1 MLSLPAARKRHRYRG
16 GRQSRDATGGSLAR
30 LHWLPHQDGCA
41 RPGCRCGCAHWT
53 SSLSARSHSLTQR
66 RFEENEERLEE
77 RDGACL
83 GCRHA
88 EAYGHRE
95 QGVGRA
101 RQRPRGRRQHRLARG
116 WLSRCCCWSLG
127 RVWPSAPPALP
138 SARLLCPWGFPGV
151 NAGVGCH
158 SLLQP
163 RGRTWASCAGTAE
176 PAGRPYLTLG
186 VSKIWI
192 GLISEARFGWSVMLY
207 SSWEMLM
214 KNL

>member
-95 QGVGRA
+95 QGVGGA

-116 WLSRCCCWSLG
+116 GWAAAAAGHSAVSDPLRPQHCRLPDCSVRGVSRAWMLEWAAILFSNQG
-127 RVWPSAPPALP
+127 VEPEPPALAP
-138 SARLLCPWGFPGV
+138 LS
-151 NAGVGCH
+151 
-158 SLLQP
+158 Q
-163 RGRTWASCAGTAE
+163 
-176 PAGRPYLTLG
+176 LG
-186 VSKIWI
+186 GPIWH
-192 GLISEARFGWSVMLY
+192 
-207 SSWEMLM
+207 
-214 KNL
+214 